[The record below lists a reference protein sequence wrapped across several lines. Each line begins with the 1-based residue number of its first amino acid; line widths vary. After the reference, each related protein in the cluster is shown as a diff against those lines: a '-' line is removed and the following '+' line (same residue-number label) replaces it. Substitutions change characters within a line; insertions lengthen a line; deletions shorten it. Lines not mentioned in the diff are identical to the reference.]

1 MKKIIVPVDF
11 SDDSLKALKLAIY
24 IAEKVQA
31 NIQMVHVKKTKT
43 LSSLFKSSDG
53 SLTQSQIEENFHDL
67 IQNID
72 PKGIIINY
80 TVRQGSVAKEIANY
94 ADEQEGY
101 LIIMGTHGAS
111 GFEEFWM
118 GSNAY
123 KVVTNSDCPVLTM
136 RGSYEPKGISKIVLP
151 IDGSANTRQK
161 VPFTMELAKFF
172 NAEIHVLAVCT
183 DESDEWVKRITSY
196 TAQVCR
202 FLNEKGVDV
211 VYEFATGNNITDL
224 TIEYAQKIDADLISI
239 MTEQETT
246 IENTFLGPFA
256 QQMVN
261 HSPIPVLSMHNNPA
275 LEGEVSII

>member
-31 NIQMVHVKKTKT
+31 NIQLVHVKKTKT
-43 LSSLFKSSDG
+43 LAGLFKSTDG
-53 SLTQSQIEENFHDL
+53 SLTQSQIEENFHELVSSTDSHGL
-67 IQNID
+67 V
-72 PKGIIINY
+72 INY

-94 ADEQEGY
+94 ADELDAY

-123 KVVTNSDCPVLTM
+123 KVVTNASCPVITM
-136 RGSYEPKGISKIVLP
+136 RGTFERKSFSRIVLP
-151 IDGSANTRQK
+151 IDSSNNTRQK
-161 VPFTMELAKFF
+161 VPFTMELARYF

-183 DESDEWVKRITSY
+183 DESDEWVRKITNY

-202 FLNEKGVDV
+202 FLNEKGIDV
-211 VYEFATGNNITDL
+211 VYEFVNGSNITDM
-224 TIEYAQKIDADLISI
+224 TIEYAQKVDADLISI
-239 MTEQETT
+239 MTEQETAL
-246 IENTFLGPFA
+246 ENTFLGPFA

-275 LEGEVSII
+275 LEGEISIM